1 MACRGGGCTIGA
13 ARDIFNFVHER
24 ASHAMLSLHNSF
36 NVISEVKHLV
46 LPFNLPVALVPPNHP
61 VTRPLICLIEQ
72 AVLDVLVLN
81 MARPVVGH
89 ELARVE
95 HTFEVI

>member
-1 MACRGGGCTIGA
+1 
-13 ARDIFNFVHER
+13 
-24 ASHAMLSLHNSF
+24 MLGLHYSF
-36 NVISEVKHLV
+36 NVISEVKHLI
-46 LPFNLPVALVPPNHP
+46 LPFNLPVALVPPDHL
-61 VTRPLICLIEQ
+61 VTRPLIGLIEQ

-95 HTFEVI
+95 HTFEVV